1 MSNGQPCQVQSFT
14 LWRSG
19 SGQHRQR
26 WVTQLCDSHAE
37 REEGGGGRALVSI
50 LKNGAHE
57 PVGADHR
64 AWSHLS
70 LPTER
75 RLGVRARGS
84 REGGRHTAG
93 LLAPA
98 ASGGA
103 QLRCALEISSLSVS
117 LSVPLGA
124 VK

>member
-1 MSNGQPCQVQSFT
+1 MEA
-14 LWRSG
+14 G
-19 SGQHRQR
+19 STASVGSPNF
-26 WVTQLCDSHAE
+26 VTAM
-37 REEGGGGRALVSI
+37 RRGRRAGGGRALVSI